1 MIRRTLVI
9 AVFAAFAS
17 QANANP
23 IVDRVTQQLADQ
35 GYSRFEVSRTF
46 LGRIRIEAYANGS
59 EREVI
64 VNPRTGQILRDHW
77 EDEDDDD
84 LDRYAI
90 QSGQDDEDVADDD
103 EDHNT
108 SDDDDHH
115 DDHDDDDDDDGDDND
130 NDDDGSDDEDD
141 DEDDS

>member
-77 EDEDDDD
+77 EDDDD